1 MNMMRTEAATTITD
15 TCYAQKIEHNKYLPQ
30 ISATTTTYLQSY
42 FHSIYTSNI
51 AFILKKAF

>member
-1 MNMMRTEAATTITD
+1 MMRTETVTITD

-30 ISATTTTYLQSY
+30 FSATTTTYSQSY
-42 FHSIYTSNI
+42 FHYIYTITI

>member
-1 MNMMRTEAATTITD
+1 MNMIRTETVTITD

-30 ISATTTTYLQSY
+30 FSATTTTHLQSY
-42 FHSIYTSNI
+42 FHNIYTSNI

>member
-1 MNMMRTEAATTITD
+1 MNMIRTETVTITD

-30 ISATTTTYLQSY
+30 FSATTTTSLQSY